1 VADPGNHRVRRVD
14 ATEVTTAVGS
24 GGLGLDDGPPALAT
38 FRYPGGLAA
47 LPDGQLVIADTQNHA
62 LRVTRP

>member
-1 VADPGNHRVRRVD
+1 VD